1 MALDHVTFF
10 PALILGIII
19 GFIELLFI
27 HADQNFRGSHWIG
40 HALHA
45 TGFSFLFIFISMNI
59 DYVLGLVNLSFPYQ
73 DIVVRGLVAIVAF
86 IKISGAAAGAGKV
99 VREKMVHIIVVVAL
113 ITAAPFLWDFL
124 QPVCEG
130 LIDKAFC

>member
-1 MALDHVTFF
+1 MALDHITLF
-10 PALILGIII
+10 PALILVAII
-19 GFIELLFI
+19 GLVELFFI
-27 HADQNFRGSHWIG
+27 HADQNFRGSHWFG

-45 TGFSFLFIFISMNI
+45 MGFSFLFIFISMNVE
-59 DYVLGLVNLSFPYQ
+59 YVLGLINLSFEFQ
-73 DIVVRGLVAIVAF
+73 DIIVRGLVAVVAF
-86 IKISGAAAGAGKV
+86 IKISGAAAGAGKI
-99 VREKMVHIIVVVAL
+99 VREKIVHIIVVVAL

>member
-1 MALDHVTFF
+1 MALDHITLF

-19 GFIELLFI
+19 GLIELFFI

-40 HALHA
+40 HAFHA
-45 TGFSFLFIFISMNI
+45 ILFSFIFIFISMNV
-59 DYVLGLVNLSFPYQ
+59 DFALGLVNLSFAYQ
-73 DIVVRGLVAIVAF
+73 DIVVRGLVAVVAF
-86 IKISGAAAGAGKV
+86 IKISSAAAGAGKI
-99 VREKMVHIIVVVAL
+99 VREKIVHIIVVVAL